1 MARSGSVTTHKKIKG
16 VFEKVPGSGVWW
28 IRFAGSTG
36 RLRRE
41 VAGTKSAAKQ
51 LYQMRKAT
59 VLQGQKLPHTLKA
72 RPVTFRE
79 LSKVTLEYSVVH
91 KKSASDDQERMKVLV
106 DWFGDTPAESLRPQ
120 DIQKRLLAE
129 AKEREWKPA
138 TVNRYRALM
147 SLLYRLAV
155 DNGTVPDN
163 PVRKVRRRRED
174 SGVIR
179 YLSAEEEKRLREVIE
194 PTNPQRWAVVQLALN
209 TGMRAGEQWGLR
221 WKDVSLEPQHRQ
233 LALYKTKNGSTRHVP
248 LNAYALEALA
258 TLEAPGK
265 PNARVVP
272 QQSYRGWFEI
282 ALRAAKVED
291 FHWHCLRHTFASRL
305 VMAGVDLR
313 TVAELL
319 GHKSL
324 QMTMRYAHLAPEHKA
339 AAVDKLVARRTGTKS
354 DTGATSADALPS
366 ATMEQVVEV
375 AVS

>member
-1 MARSGSVTTHKKIKG
+1 MSKEKG
-16 VFEKVPGSGVWW
+16 VYEKTPGSGIWW
-28 IRFAGSTG
+28 IRYADSTG
-36 RLRRE
+36 RIRRE
-41 VAGTKSAAKQ
+41 IAGTRANAKK
-51 LYQMRKAT
+51 LYGMRKAA

-79 LSKVTLEYSVVH
+79 LSKMTLEYSVIH
-91 KKSASDDQERMKVLV
+91 KKSASDDIERMKVLV
-106 DWFGDTPAESLRPQ
+106 DWFGDRAAESLRPQ
-120 DIQKRLLAE
+120 DIEKRLLTE
-129 AKEREWKPA
+129 AKEREWKPG
-138 TVNRYRALM
+138 TTNRYKALL
-147 SLLYRLAV
+147 SLAYRLGV

-163 PVRKVRRRRED
+163 PVRKVRRLRED
-174 SGVIR
+174 GGVIR
-179 YLSAEEEKRLREVIE
+179 YLSADEEKRLREVIE

-209 TGMRAGEQWGLR
+209 TGMRAGEQWGLK
-221 WKDVSLEPQHRQ
+221 WKDVSLDSQHRQ

-272 QQSYRGWFEI
+272 QQAYRAWFAI

-291 FHWHCLRHTFASRL
+291 FHWHCLRHSFASRL
-305 VMAGVDLR
+305 VMIGVDLR
-313 TVAELL
+313 TVAELM

-339 AAVDKLVARRTGTKS
+339 AAVDKLVAKPTGPRT
-354 DTGATSADALPS
+354 DTGATSAVAVPS